1 MLIMIRIFALTA
13 VAVMMTDYRK
23 LLSNVTANA
32 NFETE
37 LASWLI
43 DSKCSRQNGYK
54 LIDVL
59 FKNEYEHLKSSRTFR
74 ATLIPY
80 TKNANKHK

>member
-1 MLIMIRIFALTA
+1 MIRIFALTA

-43 DSKCSRQNGYK
+43 DSK
-54 LIDVL
+54 
-59 FKNEYEHLKSSRTFR
+59 
-74 ATLIPY
+74 
-80 TKNANKHK
+80 